1 MNKQLLSKLKK
12 LAKENNIELKDI
24 LAELKQEER
33 LHSET
38 KMVEQVEANKPLVGK
53 CFYKTV
59 EPRHS
64 MFPHMKRFYQVLSN
78 RSENEYRVECLVFDE
93 HPTYWFK
100 YQAHKA
106 GFSGDFYL
114 GNFEFESFHTESR
127 MANSFINMTE
137 ITKEEFDE
145 HARKYLDEILNTHW
159 VCDHYRYGGKL
170 PTDPDW
176 PQPEKDPMSF
186 QKREDYK

>member
-1 MNKQLLSKLKK
+1 MNTTLISEVKALAEKYETSMDELLT
-12 LAKENNIELKDI
+12 ELKHDR
-24 LAELKQEER
+24 R

-38 KMVEQVEANKPLVGK
+38 EMAKQVNANKPLVGK
-53 CFYKTV
+53 CFCKNI

-64 MFPHMKRFYQVLSN
+64 MFPPMKRFYQIISN

-114 GNFEFESFHTESR
+114 GSFEFEGFRTESK
-127 MANSFINMTE
+127 MAKNFTDMTE
-137 ITKEEFDE
+137 ITKEEFNE
-145 HARKYLDEILNTHW
+145 HARLYLNELLETRW
-159 VCDHYRYGGKL
+159 VPDHYRYGGKL

-176 PQPEKDPMSF
+176 PQKEKEPLSF
-186 QKREDYK
+186 QKRDDYK